1 MNTNHLFALVNNLK
15 SVLADSYA
23 LSLKTQNYHWNVTGP
38 NFESLHLL
46 FEAQYNDLAEAID
59 LIAERIRALGEK
71 IPVSLSIFNKMTTI
85 PDGDETADAP
95 TMVGQLAQDQL
106 SIIKTLKAALASA
119 QNRSDEV
126 TINLLVDRLTVHE
139 KNHWMLSASL

>member
-1 MNTNHLFALVNNLK
+1 MNNNPLFSLVNSLK
-15 SVLADSYA
+15 SVLSDSYA

-46 FEAQYNDLAEAID
+46 FEGQYNDLSEAID

-71 IPVSLSIFNKMTTI
+71 IPASLSIFDKMSTLS
-85 PDGDETADAP
+85 DGDENADSA
-95 TMVGQLAQDQL
+95 TMVGSLAQDQL
-106 SIIKTLKAALASA
+106 LMIKTLKAALACA